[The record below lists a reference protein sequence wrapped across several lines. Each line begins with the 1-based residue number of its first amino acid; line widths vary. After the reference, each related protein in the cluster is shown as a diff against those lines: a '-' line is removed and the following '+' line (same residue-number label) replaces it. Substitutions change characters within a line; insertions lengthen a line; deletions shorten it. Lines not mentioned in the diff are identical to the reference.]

1 MLDMAIQLPDSYTE
15 PEFEIS
21 IQSIQYFMESSYLG
35 ETLSFLSRIIPDLIR
50 DQDDQES
57 RGMRPG
63 RNPDPRPPL
72 PAFARTSLARTSLR

>member
-1 MLDMAIQLPDSYTE
+1 MLDMAIQLPDSCTE

-35 ETLSFLSRIIPDLIR
+35 EILSFLSRIIPDLIR

-57 RGMRPG
+57 RGMRPD
-63 RNPDPRPPL
+63 RNLDPRSPL
-72 PAFARTSLARTSLR
+72 SAPRFREDKFKVKQ